1 MAAGGHT
8 VICGLERISIRV
20 ARALIQLGERVT
32 IVTDAPEPALLREA
46 RRTSARVVE
55 GETSDIAQL
64 HAVDLESARCIVLT
78 EDADLRNVQAALAAR
93 EVNPRIR
100 VVLRM
105 FNADLADR
113 ATRLLANS
121 RVVSTSA
128 EAAPYLAAA
137 ALGMGAV
144 PSRLAWGRHV
154 VVDPSVGAAR
164 PEADGVSSRLGGM
177 AERVRDRLL
186 RRPQE
191 SEESGVELGEGEF
204 LHPLDPPSLSRRRR
218 RSRRLTR
225 LRRALLSLLDPRLAL
240 LVSAMT
246 LLFALSTAIF
256 HVASGLRA
264 GAGEPLFQ
272 GWVDALVFTATT
284 AYGNT
289 DLTNAEPWV
298 KLYAVAFMFVA
309 ALGLALTFGVA
320 ADAMV
325 SERIIEALSVPRRMR
340 NHVVVLGLGNVG
352 YRTVQHLLDAGVEV
366 AAAESRA
373 GGRFVAI
380 ARRHGVPVLIADA
393 HFMDSLRALSVAH
406 ARAVVA
412 ATDDDLANLEAA
424 LAARELNP
432 AARVVTRLY
441 DQDLA
446 ERAQQQFRITACQS
460 VSALA
465 TPAFVAAALGEGVLS
480 TIELGQRLW
489 LLAEAA
495 VEAGSAVD
503 GQLPVELE
511 APGDLRVLAVR
522 DEAGEHWGAAS
533 WGSLSAFGSGEPC
546 LGPGSA
552 ILVAC
557 SREAWDRLC
566 ADVAVAGTG
575 AAAEG
580 GANGGHD
587 PGHVG
592 ADAAAE
598 DVGY

>member
-1 MAAGGHT
+1 

-32 IVTDAPEPALLREA
+32 IVTEAPEPALLREA

-55 GETSDIAQL
+55 GGTSEVAQL
-64 HAVDLESARCIVLT
+64 HSVDLESARCIVLT

-93 EVNPRIR
+93 EVNPGIR

-137 ALGMGAV
+137 ALGLGGVAG
-144 PSRLAWGRHV
+144 RLAWGRHV

-164 PEADGVSSRLGGM
+164 VGADAAPTRLVGVAGRL
-177 AERVRDRLL
+177 RNRL
-186 RRPQE
+186 RRRAAGAEPVE
-191 SEESGVELGEGEF
+191 PPVELGEGEF
-204 LHPLDPPSLSRRRR
+204 LHPFDPPLASRRHRT
-218 RSRRLTR
+218 SRRMTR

-246 LLFALSTAIF
+246 VLFALSAAIF
-256 HVASGLRA
+256 HVARGLHA
-264 GAGEPLFQ
+264 GGGEPSPQ

-289 DLTNAEPWV
+289 DLSNTDWWV

-340 NHVVVLGLGNVG
+340 DHVVVLGLGNVG

-380 ARRHGVPVLIADA
+380 ARRQGVPVLIADA
-393 HFMDSLRALSVAH
+393 HFFDSLRALSVGQ

-432 AARVVTRLY
+432 SARVVTRLY
-441 DQDLA
+441 DQELA
-446 ERAQQQFRITACQS
+446 ERAQQQFHITACQS

-465 TPAFVAAALGEGVLS
+465 TPAFVAAALDEGVLS
-480 TIELGQRLW
+480 TIELGNRLW
-489 LLAEAA
+489 LLAEAN
-495 VEAGSAVD
+495 VEEGSAAE
-503 GQLPVELE
+503 GRTPVELE
-511 APGDLRVLAVR
+511 DRGDLRVLAVR
-522 DEAGEHWGAAS
+522 DDAGEHWRTSS
-533 WGSLSAFGSGEPC
+533 WGLPDSPGVPC
-546 LGPGSA
+546 LGPASA

-557 SREAWDRLC
+557 SREAWERLGGE
-566 ADVAVAGTG
+566 VAASGLATSSSSEREEEAG
-575 AAAEG
+575 
-580 GANGGHD
+580 
-587 PGHVG
+587 
-592 ADAAAE
+592 DAPMDWLDE
-598 DVGY
+598 TDD